1 MPASISLEIISSLSL
16 AGPSVHT
23 ILVFLI
29 ILFSS
34 LNGRHSQTARHTPL
48 FLQTYL
54 FYMES
59 SALSTSAPAPS
70 SSYFLHEKA
79 GRIRIFKPYKT
90 AAHLL
95 FKVSNS

>member
-34 LNGRHSQTARHTPL
+34 LNGRHSQTARHTL
-48 FLQTYL
+48 L
-54 FYMES
+54 FYKRTYFTWK
-59 SALSTSAPAPS
+59 AARCQRPPLLS
-70 SSYFLHEKA
+70 LQV
-79 GRIRIFKPYKT
+79 IFFTKRQ
-90 AAHLL
+90 AA
-95 FKVSNS
+95 